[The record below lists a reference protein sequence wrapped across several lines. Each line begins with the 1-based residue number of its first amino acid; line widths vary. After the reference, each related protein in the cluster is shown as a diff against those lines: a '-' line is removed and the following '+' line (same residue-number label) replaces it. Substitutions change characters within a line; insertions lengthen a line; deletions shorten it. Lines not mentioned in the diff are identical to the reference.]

1 MKKKRTNPKTGYP
14 ISTKKQVELAKSQ
27 IDFNN
32 PAFANPNI
40 YANLTTDSEKLDF
53 IIAFSKNVY
62 YLGDYY
68 YKSGEWDTA
77 EMEWLKLIY
86 LMPKAI
92 RRLAVLY
99 KKEKRYRDIIEIYKE
114 SSKSIFIA
122 RYYRGNEISLNE
134 MVAAKINYTNH
145 VIEDVS
151 LLSDYD
157 FNRLKALSPFP
168 TT

>member
-1 MKKKRTNPKTGYP
+1 
-14 ISTKKQVELAKSQ
+14 
-27 IDFNN
+27 
-32 PAFANPNI
+32 
-40 YANLTTDSEKLDF
+40 
-53 IIAFSKNVY
+53 
-62 YLGDYY
+62 
-68 YKSGEWDTA
+68 
-77 EMEWLKLIY
+77 MEWLKLIY